1 MDMDPE
7 MDMDIHRLTSYI
19 GEKFIPT
26 SDIMPNSILIG
37 PILDLPIWGSVHYL
51 LFTDIRLSARL
62 VQSAKPEKDGLYCM

>member
-26 SDIMPNSILIG
+26 SDIMPDSILIG
-37 PILDLPIWGSVHYL
+37 PILDLPV
-51 LFTDIRLSARL
+51 
-62 VQSAKPEKDGLYCM
+62 